1 MLFGITNVIS
11 SFTLVMRLLGI
22 RRTAV
27 WAVTGCH
34 CGHRSMRGTA
44 AATAA
49 NNTATTPTTQKSS
62 FTPDFGKDCLSLS
75 LSKLTLEAGSDED
88 NAIRCSL

>member
-27 WAVTGCH
+27 WAVTGSC

-44 AATAA
+44 AATAD
-49 NNTATTPTTQKSS
+49 NNTATTPTTLKGS
-62 FTPDFGKDCLSLS
+62 FTPDFGKDCLSLFP
-75 LSKLTLEAGSDED
+75 
-88 NAIRCSL
+88 N